1 MNPFFWQGPPN
12 IFVCHIHATTTFY
25 AVTSTNLA
33 SCSIHLILV
42 SRIGMVWL
50 DDFCPRVEILFVV
63 VSLGGY
69 ISKGPK
75 FLCKYWARGGW
86 SKCSSLSCVTLSLL
100 MDVLLHLE
108 FLNPQVQITPT
119 SSECPQPLVPQVG
132 IGNQVLVQSESRE
145 GHSQM
150 FASPPLHVLLPARIG
165 PVPWGSLYLG
175 TLWWEQ
181 EWQYFHQ
188 VPLVYPSSLQM
199 FVAPCW
205 LFHLQVATGIS
216 KSTVF
221 LKRV

>member
-1 MNPFFWQGPPN
+1 MNLFFWQCPPN

-25 AVTSTNLA
+25 AVTSTKLA
-33 SCSIHLILV
+33 SYSLHL
-42 SRIGMVWL
+42 VWL

-75 FLCKYWARGGW
+75 FSCKYWARGGW
-86 SKCSSLSCVTLSLL
+86 SKCSSLSCVTLPLL

-108 FLNPQVQITPT
+108 FLNPQVQRTPT

-132 IGNQVLVQSESRE
+132 GLNQVQLESRE
-145 GHSQM
+145 GHSQT
-150 FASPPLHVLLPARIG
+150 FASPPLHVLWPARIG

-175 TLWWEQ
+175 TLWWEE

-188 VPLVYPSSLQM
+188 VPLV
-199 FVAPCW
+199 
-205 LFHLQVATGIS
+205 
-216 KSTVF
+216 
-221 LKRV
+221 